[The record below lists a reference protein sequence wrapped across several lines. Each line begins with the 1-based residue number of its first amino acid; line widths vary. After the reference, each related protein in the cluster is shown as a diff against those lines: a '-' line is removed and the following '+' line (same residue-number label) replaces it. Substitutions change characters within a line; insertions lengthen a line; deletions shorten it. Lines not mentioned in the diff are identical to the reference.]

1 MHAYG
6 KSGEVLRRN
15 TVNNNL
21 TNELTSWSKT
31 AKKYEQQ
38 GQPLAANIFVGQALH
53 NITNNNNN
61 NKPDTSSHHGHK
73 AKSTEVIR
81 RPLKVTMRVYP
92 ESDNPA
98 VLFGR
103 RKKKKKKK
111 TDSDSGGVVDG
122 VVDGG
127 VDGGVVDGDGG
138 QQQQQREKGSGAG
151 VTAKND
157 TQSDNPAESDKK
169 KTKKKKKGGFC
180 NIL

>member
-53 NITNNNNN
+53 NITNNKNN

-111 TDSDSGGVVDG
+111 TDSGDVVDG
-122 VVDGG
+122 VVDG
-127 VDGGVVDGDGG
+127 VADGVVDGDGE
-138 QQQQQREKGSGAG
+138 QQQQQREKGLG
-151 VTAKND
+151 VGGTAKND